1 MKTTRSIA
9 LGIAG
14 LGLALLIAGPLL
26 PGGERVSRI
35 DLPSAGH
42 VTDLAPGGNGSV
54 LAGTQDGEIWRLI
67 EGQWGR
73 VAMDLG
79 GQPVTALT
87 AEPVGNPTQG
97 PIGTAAGLVN
107 PPPGMPPLTMRIS
120 DEIATDDGLVV
131 ATGEGLWIQG
141 AGSWQQTLPDVNI
154 YRLERQA
161 SDGAN
166 YVHAGTVGDGV
177 YSARDDA
184 LLEWL
189 PNRDGLPDDA
199 YVFTFA
205 VTKAGRL
212 IAGTDRGLYWQDAP
226 FQPWR
231 SLKTGLEKSRA
242 LSLLLVADTQA
253 TDGAA
258 GADRLWIGSDKGL
271 YRADLAE
278 DADGIEALAYAS
290 LIEAPPDHVRFG
302 ISWILPYDD
311 GILFSAGSVYRYG
324 PAGFPGWYWISLA
337 GVLLIL
343 LGGWLFP
350 GREPDGTPG
359 EASA

>member
-42 VTDLAPGGNGSV
+42 VTDLAPGGNGSI

-67 EGQWGR
+67 DGQWGR

-120 DEIATDDGLVV
+120 DEIATDEGLIV
-131 ATGEGLWIQG
+131 ATGKGLWLQATG
-141 AGSWQQTLPDVNI
+141 DWQQALPDVNV
-154 YRLERQA
+154 YRLERQE
-161 SDGAN
+161 SDGGT
-166 YVHAGTVGDGV
+166 YVHAGTVGGGV
-177 YSARDDA
+177 FSASDSA
-184 LLEWL
+184 LLDWK
-189 PNRDGLPDDA
+189 PNRDGLPEGA
-199 YVFTFA
+199 YIFTFA
-205 VTKAGRL
+205 QTEAGRL
-212 IAGTDRGLYWQDAP
+212 LAGTDHGLYWQDAP

-231 SLKTGLEKSRA
+231 PLKTGLEKSRV
-242 LSLLLVADTQA
+242 LSLLLAADTR
-253 TDGAA
+253 TEDGAP
-258 GADRLWIGSDKGL
+258 GAYRAWIGSDKGL
-271 YRADLAE
+271 YRADLVE
-278 DADGIEALAYAS
+278 DADGIDALAYAS

-302 ISWILPYDD
+302 ISWILPYGD
-311 GILFSAGSVYRYG
+311 GVLFSAGSVYRYG
-324 PAGFPGWYWISLA
+324 PAGFPGWYWISGA

-350 GREPDGTPG
+350 GREPNNAPR

>member
-9 LGIAG
+9 LGIVG
-14 LGLALLIAGPLL
+14 LGLALLVAGPLL
-26 PGGERVSRI
+26 PGGERVNRI

-73 VAMDLG
+73 VAMDLD

-87 AEPVGNPTQG
+87 AEPLANPTQG

-141 AGSWQQTLPDVNI
+141 AGNWRQTLPDTNI

-205 VTKAGRL
+205 ETKAGRL

-226 FQPWR
+226 FQTWR
-231 SLKTGLEKSRA
+231 PLKTGLEKSRA
-242 LSLLLVADTQA
+242 LSLLLVAGTQA
-253 TDGAA
+253 TDGTA

-290 LIEAPPDHVRFG
+290 RIEAPADHVRFG

-337 GVLLIL
+337 GVLLML
-343 LGGWLFP
+343 LGGWMFP
-350 GREPDGTPG
+350 GREPDETPG